1 MLRARLT
8 NALKIAMKAKDERG
22 VSAIRMIM
30 AKLKDRDIEAR
41 PKGNASGISDEEIV
55 QMMQGMIKQRRES
68 IELFERGGRAE
79 LARKEQDEI
88 AVIESFMPKQ
98 LSESEVA
105 AAVKTVIGEI
115 GAVGIKDMGKVM
127 AQLKARYA
135 GTMDFSKASGVVK
148 SQLGAS

>member
-8 NALKIAMKAKDERG
+8 EALKTAMKAKDERG
-22 VSAIRMIM
+22 VSAVRMIL
-30 AKLKDRDIEAR
+30 AKLKERDIEVR
-41 PKGNASGISDEEIV
+41 PKGNADGISDDEIV

-68 IELFERGGRAE
+68 IELYERGGRPE

-88 AVIESFMPKQ
+88 AVIESFMPRQ
-98 LSESEVA
+98 LSEAEMA
-105 AAVKTVIGEI
+105 AAVKTVIGEV

-127 AQLKARYA
+127 AQLKARYT
-135 GTMDFSKASGVVK
+135 GTMDFSRASGVVK

>member
-8 NALKIAMKAKDERG
+8 EALKTAMKAKDERG
-22 VSAIRMIM
+22 VSAVRMIL
-30 AKLKDRDIEAR
+30 AKLKERDIEVR
-41 PKGNASGISDEEIV
+41 PKGNADGISDDEIV

-68 IELFERGGRAE
+68 IELYERGGRPE

-88 AVIESFMPKQ
+88 AVIESFMPRQ
-98 LSESEVA
+98 LSEAEMA
-105 AAVKTVIGEI
+105 AAVKTVIVEV

-135 GTMDFSKASGVVK
+135 GTMDFSRASGVVK